1 MADLRELGLHIRQT
15 ASVWYKVGTV
25 PGISPPTPDVTNVFI
40 YSQKSGRGW
49 LLFYR
54 TEKNG
59 SILAIRNGYR
69 IERKRNTW
77 TASEGNGGI
86 ATYKAMAAY
95 AAKLAKQKS
104 IKVVLIPDRTNC
116 SAED

>member
-1 MADLRELGLHIRQT
+1 MCSFIR
-15 ASVWYKVGTV
+15 K
-25 PGISPPTPDVTNVFI
+25 
-40 YSQKSGRGW
+40 KSGRGW

-69 IERKRNTW
+69 IKRKRNTW

-95 AAKLAKQKS
+95 AAKLTKQKS
-104 IKVVLIPDRTNC
+104 IRVVLIPDHTNC